1 MNNRHRLVEKLQKRK
16 VYLEAKKIIEMY
28 RPAMLN
34 PGTMIFW
41 MFYQNNKFEH
51 DRKILKTIQ
60 LQSLEVYEKYKQRVT
75 ETFSEE

>member
-16 VYLEAKKIIEMY
+16 VHLEAKEIIEMY

-34 PGTMIFW
+34 PAAMIFW
-41 MFYQNNKFEH
+41 MLYQNSKLKH
-51 DRKILKTIQ
+51 DRKILKTLQ

-75 ETFSEE
+75 EAFSEE